1 MAIRRIWHTLET
13 YQFEVAMHAEGTVEP
28 GFEAVRDAFAEAQAH
43 DEGGAQLCVYR
54 HGRTVVDIWAGMDK
68 LRSRPFTADTV
79 TILMSCTKAV
89 TAVCVH
95 MLSQR
100 GLIDYDEPVA
110 RYWPEFAAKGKAA
123 ITVRDILTH
132 RAGLMSFDEESGISG
147 PALFDWN
154 RCTAALAGM
163 EPWWKPGSA
172 YFYHAL
178 TFGYLAGELVRRV
191 SGKTVGEFV
200 DAEIAGPLK
209 LDLWIGLPPEQEHR
223 VAPHIVPAA
232 QLSEEQARAL
242 FSSLGMDMNSRPVRA
257 AFNMVVSSSDGLNL
271 INTRE
276 AHAAQ
281 LPFGNGIA
289 NARALARMYAACIG
303 EIDGIRL
310 LTRETIE
317 LARES
322 QNEALPA
329 PAALMPLAGPGP
341 QRFGLGFE
349 LPRAI
354 EPMLGA
360 GSFGHGGA
368 GGRMAFAH
376 PESGTAVAYVCN
388 SMLWDGFSG
397 PDQRW
402 LGWTKALGDAL
413 GI

>member
-1 MAIRRIWHTLET
+1 LQYIFATNQVEVPIMRAEET
-13 YQFEVAMHAEGTVEP
+13 VGQ
-28 GFEAVRDAFAEAQAH
+28 GFEAVRDAFAEGQAQ
-43 DEGGAQLCVYR
+43 DEGGAQLCVYQ
-54 HGRTVVDIWAGMDK
+54 HGRRVVDLWAGMDK
-68 LRSRPFTADTV
+68 LNGRPFTADTITV
-79 TILMSCTKAV
+79 LMSCTRAV

-100 GLIDYDEPVA
+100 GLIDYDARVA
-110 RYWPEFAAKGKAA
+110 RYWPEFAAKGKSA
-123 ITVRDILTH
+123 ITVRDILAH
-132 RAGLMSFDEESGISG
+132 RAGLMSFDEEAGIFG
-147 PALFDWN
+147 RALFDWN
-154 RCTAALAGM
+154 RCTAALANM

-209 LDLWIGLPPEQEHR
+209 LDLWIGLPSEQEHR
-223 VAPHIVPAA
+223 VAPHIVPAG
-232 QLSEEQARAL
+232 QLSEEQGRAL
-242 FSSLGMDMNSRPVRA
+242 FSSLGLDMNSRPVRA
-257 AFNMVVSSSDGLNL
+257 AFNMITAGTDGLNL

-289 NARALARMYAACIG
+289 NARSLARMYAACIG
-303 EIDGIRL
+303 EIDGVRL
-310 LTRETIE
+310 LMGDTIE
-317 LARES
+317 RARES
-322 QNEALPA
+322 QNEALTAPA
-329 PAALMPLAGPGP
+329 PLMPLVGPGP

-354 EPMLGA
+354 EPMLGP

-376 PESGTAVAYVCN
+376 PESGIAVAYVCN

>member
-1 MAIRRIWHTLET
+1 MR
-13 YQFEVAMHAEGTVEP
+13 AEGTVEE
-28 GFEAVRDAFAEAQAH
+28 GFEAVRDAFADGQAQ

-54 HGRTVVDIWAGMDK
+54 HGRRVVDLWTGMDK
-68 LRSRPFTADTV
+68 RNSRPFSADTITV
-79 TILMSCTKAV
+79 LMSCTKAV

-95 MLSQR
+95 MLAQR
-100 GLIDYDEPVA
+100 GLIDYDAPVA
-110 RYWPEFAAKGKAA
+110 RYWPEFAARGKAA
-123 ITVRDILTH
+123 ITVRDLLAH
-132 RAGLMSFDEESGISG
+132 RAGLMDFDEEAGISG
-147 PALFDWN
+147 RSLFDWN
-154 RCTAALAGM
+154 RCTAALANM

-178 TFGYLAGELVRRV
+178 TFGYLAGELVRRA

-209 LDLWIGLPPEQEHR
+209 LDLWIGLPSEQEHR
-223 VAPHIVPAA
+223 VAPHIVPAT
-232 QLSEEQARAL
+232 QLTEEQGRAL
-242 FSSLGMDMNSRPVRA
+242 FSGLGLDMNSRPVRA
-257 AFNMVVSSSDGLNL
+257 VFNMITTGADGLNL

-276 AHAAQ
+276 AHAAE

-289 NARALARMYAACIG
+289 NARSLARMYAACIG
-303 EIDGIRL
+303 EIDGVRL
-310 LTRETIE
+310 LTRETME
-317 LARES
+317 RARES
-322 QNEALPA
+322 QDEGLSA
-329 PAALMPLAGPGP
+329 PASLTALVGPGP

-360 GSFGHGGA
+360 GSFGHAGA

-388 SMLWDGFSG
+388 SMLWDGISG

-402 LGWTKALGDAL
+402 LGWTKALRDA
-413 GI
+413 IMPAEQVF

>member
-1 MAIRRIWHTLET
+1 MP
-13 YQFEVAMHAEGTVEP
+13 VEGTVEP
-28 GFEAVRDAFAEAQAH
+28 GFDAVRDAFAEGQSH

-54 HGRTVVDIWAGMDK
+54 HGRRVVDLWAGMDK
-68 LRSRPFTADTV
+68 LNRRPYTADTI

-95 MLSQR
+95 LLAER
-100 GLIDYDEPVA
+100 GLIDYDAPVA

-123 ITVRDILTH
+123 ITIRDILAH
-132 RAGLMSFDEESGISG
+132 RAGLMGFDEETGISG
-147 PALFDWN
+147 RTLFDWK
-154 RCTAALAGM
+154 RCTAALANM

-178 TFGYLAGELVRRV
+178 TFGYLAGEVVRTV

-200 DAEIAGPLK
+200 DAEVAGPLK
-209 LDLWIGLPPEQEHR
+209 LDLWIGLPSEQEYR

-232 QLSEEQARAL
+232 QLSEEQCRAL
-242 FSSLGMDMNSRPVRA
+242 FSSLGLDMNSRPVRA
-257 AFNMVVSSSDGLNL
+257 AFNMATTIAEGLNL

-276 AHAAQ
+276 AHAAE

-289 NARALARMYAACIG
+289 NARALAKMYAACIG

-310 LTRETIE
+310 LTPETIE
-317 LARES
+317 RARES
-322 QNEALPA
+322 QNEGLGA
-329 PAALMPLAGPGP
+329 PASLTPLAGPGP

-388 SMLWDGFSG
+388 NMVWDGISG
-397 PDQRW
+397 PDPRW
-402 LGWTKALGDAL
+402 IGWTKALRDAI

>member
-1 MAIRRIWHTLET
+1 MR
-13 YQFEVAMHAEGTVEP
+13 AEGTVER
-28 GFEAVRDAFAEAQAH
+28 GFDAVRDAFAEGQAE

-54 HGRTVVDIWAGMDK
+54 QGRRVVDLWAGRDK
-68 LRSRPFTADTV
+68 VNDRPFTADTITV
-79 TILMSCTKAV
+79 LMSCTKAV
-89 TAVCVH
+89 TTVCIH
-95 MLSQR
+95 MLAQR
-100 GLIDYDEPVA
+100 GQIDYDAPVA
-110 RYWPEFAAKGKAA
+110 RYWPEFAPKEKAA
-123 ITVRDILTH
+123 ITVRDILAH
-132 RAGLMSFDEESGISG
+132 RAGLMSFDEETGISG
-147 PALFDWN
+147 RALFDWK
-154 RCTAALAGM
+154 RCTAALANM

-178 TFGYLAGELVRRV
+178 TFGYLAGEIVRRV
-191 SGKTVGEFV
+191 SGKTVGQFV

-209 LDLWIGLPPEQEHR
+209 LDLWIGLPSEQEHR

-232 QLSEEQARAL
+232 QVTEEQGRAL
-242 FSSLGMDMNSRPVRA
+242 FSSLGLDMNSRPVRA
-257 AFNMVVSSSDGLNL
+257 AFNMFTAGTEGLNL

-289 NARALARMYAACIG
+289 NARALAKMYAACIG
-303 EIDGIRL
+303 EIDGVRL
-310 LTRETIE
+310 LTPETIE
-317 LARES
+317 RARES
-322 QNEALPA
+322 QNEELGA
-329 PAALMPLAGPGP
+329 PRPLMPLVGPGP

-376 PESGTAVAYVCN
+376 PESGIAVAYVCN

-402 LGWTKALGDAL
+402 LGWTKALLDVI

>member
-1 MAIRRIWHTLET
+1 MR
-13 YQFEVAMHAEGTVEP
+13 AEGTVES
-28 GFEAVRDAFAEAQAH
+28 GFEAVRDAFAEGQAH

-54 HGRTVVDIWAGMDK
+54 NGKRVVDLWTGMDIAN
-68 LRSRPFTADTV
+68 RRPFTADTI

-95 MLSQR
+95 ILAQR
-100 GLIDYDEPVA
+100 GLIDYDAPVA
-110 RYWPEFAAKGKAA
+110 RYWPEFAAKGKES
-123 ITVRDILTH
+123 ITVRDIMTH
-132 RAGLMSFDEESGISG
+132 RAGLMGFDEETAIYGRD
-147 PALFDWN
+147 LFDWK
-154 RCTAALAGM
+154 RCTSALANM

-178 TFGYLAGELVRRV
+178 TFGYLNGEVIRRV
-191 SGKTVGEFV
+191 TGKTVGEFV
-200 DAEIAGPLK
+200 DEEIARPLK
-209 LDLWIGLPPEQEHR
+209 LDLWIGLPQEKEHR
-223 VAPHIVPAA
+223 VAPHIAPAV
-232 QLSEEQARAL
+232 QPTEEQARTL
-242 FSSLGMDMNSRPVRA
+242 FAGLGLDMTSRPVRA
-257 AFNMVVSSSDGLNL
+257 MFYMITTTIEGLG
-271 INTRE
+271 IFNTRE
-276 AHAAQ
+276 AHAAE

-289 NARALARMYAACIG
+289 NARSLAKMYAACIG
-303 EIDGIRL
+303 SIDGVRL
-310 LTRETIE
+310 LTPETIE
-317 LARES
+317 RVREC
-322 QNEALPA
+322 QTGGLGA
-329 PAALMPLAGPGP
+329 PTPLLRLAGSRP

-360 GSFGHGGA
+360 GSFGHAGA

-402 LGWTKALGDAL
+402 LPWTKALREAI

>member
-1 MAIRRIWHTLET
+1 MR
-13 YQFEVAMHAEGTVEP
+13 VEGTVER
-28 GFEAVRDAFAEAQAH
+28 GFEAVREAFAEGQAQ

-54 HGRTVVDIWAGMDK
+54 HGSRVVDLWAGIDK
-68 LRSRPFTADTV
+68 LNGRQYAAKTITV
-79 TILMSCTKAV
+79 LMSCTKAV

-100 GLIDYDEPVA
+100 GLIDYDAPLA
-110 RYWPEFAAKGKAA
+110 RYWPEFAEKGKAA
-123 ITVRDILTH
+123 ITVRDILSH

-147 PALFDWN
+147 RALFDWN
-154 RCTAALAGM
+154 RCTAALANM

-200 DAEIAGPLK
+200 DAEIARPLK
-209 LDLWIGLPPEQEHR
+209 LDLWIGLPLRQEHR

-232 QLSEEQARAL
+232 QLSEEQGRAL
-242 FSSLGMDMNSRPVRA
+242 FSSLGLDMNSRPVRA
-257 AFNMVVSSSDGLNL
+257 AFGMITTGAEGLNL

-276 AHAAQ
+276 AHAAE

-289 NARALARMYAACIG
+289 NARALAKMYAACIG

-317 LARES
+317 RARES
-322 QNEALPA
+322 QNEGLTA
-329 PAALMPLAGPGP
+329 PPPLMPLVGPGP

-368 GGRMAFAH
+368 GGRMGFAH
-376 PESGTAVAYVCN
+376 PESGTVVAYVCN

-402 LGWTKALGDAL
+402 LGWTKALRDAI